1 MTFNTQI
8 VATYDDSN
16 ENKNDSEQM
25 VILSSNYP
33 LYINYTG
40 NVVSTWND
48 EE

>member
-8 VATYDDSN
+8 VATYDDS
-16 ENKNDSEQM
+16 KDDSVSSDQM

-33 LYINYTG
+33 IFINYSG

-48 EE
+48 DE